1 MDGDEIFDDAIEK
14 QWKSMILHGYT
25 VEQINQ
31 ARKRKKDKDDVR
43 IYAYM
48 LKQHAWENDIS
59 CNRVDVH
66 LKLARALDAVCCRSD
81 AIEMLQEASE
91 DDHPFDSR
99 ICIAL
104 AKLLFRDDQK
114 SLSLQICDRII
125 EEYRKTQ
132 FAQPQRESDNG
143 GYISQEDVKKA
154 FYLAGWIYIHDDYHT
169 RAYEV
174 WSEGHKS
181 IPSCL
186 ILSKQH
192 SKRECWDQD
201 PSLLLQQWAQKVR
214 CDHDYN
220 ADTSLYPTPPPSLCL
235 FLFLFLSPISH
246 FVYSSVSLLS
256 KHFHFL
262 FCVQTNGVSVSVLVY
277 VYVSAC
283 CSLDFQVSF

>member
-43 IYAYM
+43 IYTYM

-66 LKLARALDAVCCRSD
+66 LKLARALDAVCSRSD

-104 AKLLFRDDQK
+104 AKLLFRDDQRGQ
-114 SLSLQICDRII
+114 SLQICDRII
-125 EEYRKTQ
+125 EEYRKIQ
-132 FAQPQRESDNG
+132 YAQPQQELDNG

-174 WSEGHKS
+174 WSEGHKA

-214 CDHDYN
+214 CDYN
-220 ADTSLYPTPPPSLCL
+220 CNFDLLLYLFPHSLS
-235 FLFLFLSPISH
+235 LFLSFPLSLSQFFCSSIS
-246 FVYSSVSLLS
+246 L
-256 KHFHFL
+256 
-262 FCVQTNGVSVSVLVY
+262 
-277 VYVSAC
+277 
-283 CSLDFQVSF
+283 

>member
-1 MDGDEIFDDAIEK
+1 MDGDEIFDDAIEQ

-43 IYAYM
+43 IYTYM

-66 LKLARALDAVCCRSD
+66 LKLARALDAVCSRSD

-114 SLSLQICDRII
+114 SQSLQICDRII
-125 EEYRKTQ
+125 EEYRKIKL
-132 FAQPQRESDNG
+132 AQPQQEFDNG

-174 WSEGHKS
+174 WREGHKA

-186 ILSKQH
+186 ILGTQH

-214 CDHDYN
+214 CDYN
-220 ADTSLYPTPPPSLCL
+220 CNFDLLLYLFPHSLP
-235 FLFLFLSPISH
+235 LFLSFPLSLSQFFCSSIS
-246 FVYSSVSLLS
+246 L
-256 KHFHFL
+256 
-262 FCVQTNGVSVSVLVY
+262 
-277 VYVSAC
+277 
-283 CSLDFQVSF
+283 

>member
-1 MDGDEIFDDAIEK
+1 MDGDKIFDDAIEIH
-14 QWKSMILHGYT
+14 WKSMILHGYT

-43 IYAYM
+43 IYTYM

-66 LKLARALDAVCCRSD
+66 LKLARALDAVCSRSD

-114 SLSLQICDRII
+114 SQSLQICNRII
-125 EEYRKTQ
+125 EEHRKTQ
-132 FAQPQRESDNG
+132 FAQPQRELDNG

-174 WSEGHKS
+174 WSEGHKA
-181 IPSCL
+181 IPSCV

-201 PSLLLQQWAQKVR
+201 PSLLLQQWAQQVR

-220 ADTSLYPTPPPSLCL
+220 TDTSLYPTPSLSLL
-235 FLFLFLSPISH
+235 FLPLVFPLFNS
-246 FVYSSVSLLS
+246 FSLLS
-256 KHFHFL
+256 THFHFL
-262 FCVQTNGVSVSVLVY
+262 FCVQTNCVSVSLLVY
-277 VYVSAC
+277 VYVSVC
-283 CSLDFQVSF
+283 YNFNF